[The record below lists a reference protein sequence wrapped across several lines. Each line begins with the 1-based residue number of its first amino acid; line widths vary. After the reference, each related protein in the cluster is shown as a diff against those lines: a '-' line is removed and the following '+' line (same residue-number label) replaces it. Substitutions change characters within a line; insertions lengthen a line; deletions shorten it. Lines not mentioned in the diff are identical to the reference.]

1 MNIAIVGTG
10 YVGLVSGTCFAE
22 MGVNVTCVDVNE
34 EKINSLKNGQVPIYE
49 PGLDEMVLRNHREG
63 RLNFTTDLTS
73 CLDNV
78 DIVFSA
84 VGTPPDEDGSA
95 DLQYVLAV
103 AREFGQNIKK
113 YTVLVTKSTV
123 PVGTAQKVKAAIR
136 EELDKRGV
144 DVPFDVASNP
154 EFLKEGAAIKDF
166 MSPDRVVVGVESEK
180 AKELMVK
187 LYRPFMLNNF
197 RVIFTDIP
205 SAEMIK
211 YAANSMLATRI
222 SFMNDIANLC
232 ELVGADVNMVRKG
245 IGSDARIGSK
255 FLYPGCGY
263 GGSCFPKDVKALIK
277 TAEKNGYNM
286 SVLKA
291 VEDVN
296 ENQKRVLFN
305 KLSKRY
311 GGDLKGKTIAMW
323 GLAFKPET
331 DDMRE
336 ATSLVTIGLLLEAG
350 CTVRVYDPVA
360 MNECRR
366 RIGDK
371 VFYAKDMYD
380 AVLDADALLML
391 TEWKQFRLP
400 SWGVVSK
407 SMKKPLIIDGRNIYD
422 AEELKQNGFE
432 YYCIGR

>member
-34 EKINSLKNGQVPIYE
+34 QKIQALLNGQIPIYE
-49 PGLDEMVLRNHREG
+49 PGLDEMVLRNHKEG
-63 RLNFTTDLTS
+63 RLNFTTDLST
-73 CLDNV
+73 CLDKV

-95 DLQYVLAV
+95 DLKYVLEV
-103 AREFGQNIKK
+103 AHTVGKNMNK
-113 YTVLVTKSTV
+113 YLILVTKSTV
-123 PVGTAQKVKAAIR
+123 PVGTAQKVKQAIQ
-136 EELDKRGV
+136 EELDRRRV
-144 DVPFDVASNP
+144 EIPFDVASNP

-166 MSPDRVVVGVESEK
+166 MSPDRVVIGVESQK
-180 AKELMVK
+180 AKDLMTQ
-187 LYRPFMLNNF
+187 LYRPLMLNNF

-245 IGSDARIGSK
+245 IGADTRIGNK

-263 GGSCFPKDVKALIK
+263 GGSCKDVKALIK
-277 TAEKNGYNM
+277 TAEKNGYEM
-286 SVLKA
+286 KVLKA
-291 VEDVN
+291 VEEVN
-296 ENQKRVLFN
+296 ENQKSILFT
-305 KLSKRY
+305 KLSNY
-311 GGDLKGKTIAMW
+311 YNDNLKGKTISIW

-336 ATSLVTIGLLLEAG
+336 ATSLVMIKNLIEVG
-350 CTVRVYDPVA
+350 CKIKVYDPVA
-360 MNECRR
+360 MNECKR
-366 RIGDK
+366 RIGDSII
-371 VFYAKDMYD
+371 YASDMYD
-380 AVLDADALLML
+380 ATLNADALLLL

-400 SWGVVSK
+400 SWEVI
-407 SMKKPLIIDGRNIYD
+407 KKTMHHPLILDGRNIYD
-422 AEELKQNGFE
+422 KEEMESLGFD
-432 YYCIGR
+432 YMCIGK